1 MCRRGETFFIRVF
14 LVGVVRRYAAYAG
27 DVAEVL
33 RLLAT
38 GPEFSASMSFGS
50 LAVLVVG
57 VFVGAVSERH
67 QPERDVLG
75 FLAVGVVRKDVADE
89 AQLVS
94 SYFLKE
100 CWCDVAVERGGWEA
114 PGQRGTADASLRSEP
129 RSSQSHSPPKPHNNP
144 GKHPNPDKIIWG
156 VGPIATLDLSDG
168 PCVTHH

>member
-1 MCRRGETFFIRVF
+1 MHGGSLAPGGDVAVCRRGETFFIRVF

-27 DVAEVL
+27 DVAEVV

-89 AQLVS
+89 ARLVPS
-94 SYFLKE
+94 CFLKE
-100 CWCDVAVERGGWEA
+100 CWLWVHVGGRCAQSRCRG
-114 PGQRGTADASLRSEP
+114 LV
-129 RSSQSHSPPKPHNNP
+129 
-144 GKHPNPDKIIWG
+144 G
-156 VGPIATLDLSDG
+156 VGGCPGGMPVGQDSVLN
-168 PCVTHH
+168 